1 MEKLSVWILIAF
13 SFIFISVSIIFLF
26 VGTHKK
32 VLPDVPFVNRE
43 HAVLE
48 DEEARSAM
56 DSPFLT
62 GITLH
67 SESRDQA
74 QFDVTYV
81 VPENDEKTYG
91 IAIYPVSSNFMSAP
105 NQLEVGENT
114 IRITVDFRPISVFV
128 RGEKT
133 QTLNV
138 YINMQSDQLDSV
150 TGEVIV
156 KKVYKRS
163 VIFSKHWSKPKR
175 PMSHL
180 ENTKFHW
187 K

>member
-1 MEKLSVWILIAF
+1 MEKYFIWALVVF
-13 SFIFISVSIIFLF
+13 SFIFISVSSVLLF
-26 VGTHKK
+26 VGAHKK
-32 VLPDVPFVNRE
+32 TLRDVPFVNRE

-48 DEEARSAM
+48 DEEARRAM
-56 DSPFLT
+56 DGPFLT
-62 GITLH
+62 GITLY

-91 IAIYPVSSNFMSAP
+91 IAIYPESSNFKSAP

-114 IRITVDFRPISVFV
+114 IRIAVDFRPASVFV

-133 QTLNV
+133 KTLNV

-150 TGEVIV
+150 TGEAIV
-156 KKVYKRS
+156 KKVYKRR

-175 PMSHL
+175 PMSRL
-180 ENTKFHW
+180 QNTKFHW